1 MPFGYKHL
9 FILSFPAKHGK
20 PPAENNNGIRLATSK
35 DGRELP
41 MLTRTFYWFLLA
53 CELAAIVLLVMGLVE
68 KVKRIIERS

>member
-1 MPFGYKHL
+1 
-9 FILSFPAKHGK
+9 
-20 PPAENNNGIRLATSK
+20 
-35 DGRELP
+35 